1 MSYPGADVEFAR
13 HAAGFSSASVAD
25 SRGARPGRA
34 SGRNPDARLM
44 LQRSIPSSVLFEEA
58 IMSEH
63 SGEAAPQNPATAV
76 PEGPVSDAIEAVS
89 AQPTGQVLAGPRAEK
104 PVSLALQGGGAH
116 GAFTWGVLDALIE
129 DGRLAFEAVTGASA
143 GAMNAVV
150 LVDGW
155 LKGGPDGARDGL
167 ERFWREVSLDGDLG
181 PAQRNVVSGLFSLWK
196 GNPVAEFW
204 AKMLSPSPY
213 VSNPL
218 NINPLRK
225 ALAEQVDFD
234 RLRAADTA
242 GLFVS
247 ATNVWTGKLAVFE
260 RERLTVDH
268 LMASACLPTVFQ
280 AVEIDGV
287 PYWDGGY
294 LGNPPLY
301 PLHRGAR
308 TRDIL
313 LVQINP
319 VERRETPRTE
329 SEIRDRLNEITFN
342 ANLMREL
349 RAIDFLDGLIE
360 EGTLG
365 QGQYRRVLVHRID
378 GTDALEAY
386 NAASKLDARWTVFKR
401 LRDKGRAAAQA
412 WLAENYERVGRDC
425 TVDLQQAYQ

>member
-1 MSYPGADVEFAR
+1 
-13 HAAGFSSASVAD
+13 
-25 SRGARPGRA
+25 
-34 SGRNPDARLM
+34 
-44 LQRSIPSSVLFEEA
+44 
-58 IMSEH
+58 MSEH
-63 SGEAAPQNPATAV
+63 PHGPEPHNPATAV
-76 PEGPVSDAIEAVS
+76 PEASPDVIS
-89 AQPTGQVLAGPRAEK
+89 ADSARPTGIVLAGPKAEK
-104 PVSLALQGGGAH
+104 PVALALQGGGAH
-116 GAFTWGVLDALIE
+116 GSFTWGVLDALIE
-129 DGRLAFEAVTGASA
+129 DGRLAFEALTGASA

-150 LVDGW
+150 MVDGW
-155 LKGGPDGARDGL
+155 LKGGPDGARLGL
-167 ERFWREVSLDGDLG
+167 EQFWREVSLDGDLG
-181 PAQRNVVSGLFSLWK
+181 PTQRQFVSGLLNLWK

-204 AKMLSPSPY
+204 AKALTPSPY

-225 ALAEQVDFD
+225 ALAAQVDFE
-234 RLRAADTA
+234 RLRDAETA

-260 RERLTVDH
+260 RDALTVDH

-301 PLHRGAR
+301 PLYRGAR

-349 RAIDFLDGLIE
+349 RAIDFIDGLIE
-360 EGTLG
+360 EGALTR
-365 QGQYRRVLVHRID
+365 QGYERVLIHRID
-378 GTDALEAY
+378 GTDALEDY
-386 NAASKLDARWTVFKR
+386 NAASKLDARWKVFCR
-401 LRDKGRAAAQA
+401 LRDKGRAAAKA
-412 WLAENYERVGRDC
+412 WLDAHYDQVGQTC
-425 TVDLQQAYQ
+425 TINLQQAYQ

>member
-1 MSYPGADVEFAR
+1 MA
-13 HAAGFSSASVAD
+13 
-25 SRGARPGRA
+25 
-34 SGRNPDARLM
+34 
-44 LQRSIPSSVLFEEA
+44 
-58 IMSEH
+58 
-63 SGEAAPQNPATAV
+63 
-76 PEGPVSDAIEAVS
+76 
-89 AQPTGQVLAGPRAEK
+89 
-104 PVSLALQGGGAH
+104 LALQGGGAH

-143 GAMNAVV
+143 GAMNGVV
-150 LVDGW
+150 MVDGW
-155 LKGGPDGARDGL
+155 LKGGPDGAREGL

-181 PAQRNVVSGLFSLWK
+181 PTQRNFVSGLFNLWK

-225 ALAEQVDFD
+225 ALAAQIDFE
-234 RLRAADTA
+234 RLRVAETA

-301 PLHRGAR
+301 PLHRAAQ
-308 TRDIL
+308 TRDIV

-349 RAIDFLDGLIE
+349 RAIDFIDGLIE
-360 EGTLG
+360 DGTLG
-365 QGQYRRVLVHRID
+365 QGGYRRVLVHRID
-378 GTDALEAY
+378 GTDALEDY

-412 WLAENYERVGRDC
+412 WLAETYGTIGQACTLNLRD
-425 TVDLQQAYQ
+425 AYQ